1 MAVLAAEAGIP
12 VLAPVRPREPDFLAA
27 LAALEP
33 DCCPVVAYGA
43 LVPRAA
49 LDIPRH
55 GWVNLHFSLLP
66 AWRGAAPVQAAVLH
80 GDEVTGASTFQ
91 IEEGLDTGPV
101 YGVVTEPVRPRD
113 TAGDLL
119 DRLSRS
125 GAELLVRTVDGI
137 EDGTVVAVPQR
148 ADGVSMAPKVDGRG
162 RGGGL
167 VGAGGPGR
175 PAGPGVH
182 AGARGVDHVRAGP
195 AQARPGAA
203 GAGRAGARAGGA
215 AGREAAGAGRHR
227 DPPGRAGRGAGAGQA
242 ADAGARLG
250 PRRPSRPP
258 ASPPRRPR
266 TAARPAG
273 VADAVPGSGVTGR
286 PPARRRGGP
295 AGRRPG
301 PTRPAP
307 RREADPARRVAY
319 DLLRAVDERDA
330 YANLTLPA
338 LLRERGL
345 TGRDAA
351 FATELGYGTLR
362 AAGALD
368 EFLARCADR
377 PVEAMDPAARA
388 ALRLG
393 AYQLL
398 RTRVPPHAAVSATVD
413 LAPRRAAGFVNAVLR
428 RLARQDWDA
437 WVAEVA
443 PPDELG
449 RLALRHAH
457 PRWIAAAFA
466 DALGGDLA
474 ETEAALAADD
484 ARPQTHLVARPGRVD
499 RDRLAAQAGGE
510 PGPWSPYAVRL
521 PSGGDPG
528 ALAAVRDGRA
538 GVQDEG
544 SQLCALALTRVPL
557 DGPDARWLDL
567 CAGPGGKAAL
577 LGSLAALRARARR
590 EAAAARPHPATGRD
604 GAPDG
609 TGPAA
614 TGARPARARGPR
626 WERGWWRWRW
636 PRIGL
641 GWWRR
646 RPRDCRWTWCARTG
660 PSPPWRPGWA
670 DRVLVDAPCT
680 GLGALRRRPEAR
692 WRRSEDDL
700 AELTRIQRA
709 LLRRGIEAARPGGVV
724 AYVVCSPHLAETRDV
739 VDEVLADGTADL
751 LDAAPYFPADGPTVQ
766 LWPHRHGTDAMFCAL
781 LRRRADRPGPSIGW
795 PRCSPG
801 SPRASCRRTSPG
813 SPRPR
818 PPCRTRTGCT
828 ST

>member
-1 MAVLAAEAGIP
+1 
-12 VLAPVRPREPDFLAA
+12 
-27 LAALEP
+27 
-33 DCCPVVAYGA
+33 
-43 LVPRAA
+43 
-49 LDIPRH
+49 
-55 GWVNLHFSLLP
+55 
-66 AWRGAAPVQAAVLH
+66 
-80 GDEVTGASTFQ
+80 
-91 IEEGLDTGPV
+91 
-101 YGVVTEPVRPRD
+101 
-113 TAGDLL
+113 
-119 DRLSRS
+119 
-125 GAELLVRTVDGI
+125 
-137 EDGTVVAVPQR
+137 
-148 ADGVSMAPKVDGRG
+148 VS
-162 RGGGL
+162 
-167 VGAGGPGR
+167 
-175 PAGPGVH
+175 
-182 AGARGVDHVRAGP
+182 
-195 AQARPGAA
+195 
-203 GAGRAGARAGGA
+203 
-215 AGREAAGAGRHR
+215 
-227 DPPGRAGRGAGAGQA
+227 
-242 ADAGARLG
+242 
-250 PRRPSRPP
+250 
-258 ASPPRRPR
+258 
-266 TAARPAG
+266 
-273 VADAVPGSGVTGR
+273 GR
-286 PPARRRGGP
+286 PPARRRGEP

-301 PTRPAP
+301 PARPAP

-377 PVEAMDPAARA
+377 PVGAMDPAARA

-466 DALGGDLA
+466 DALGGDLG
-474 ETEAALAADD
+474 ETDAALAADD
-484 ARPQTHLVARPGRVD
+484 ARPQTHLVARPGRID
-499 RDRLAAQAGGE
+499 RDRLAERAGGE

-544 SQLCALALTRVPL
+544 SQLCALALARVPL
-557 DGPDARWLDL
+557 DGPDTRWLDL

-577 LGSLAALRARARR
+577 LGSVAAVRARSGPDAGTAPAPRVVAVELAEHRARLV
-590 EAAAARPHPATGRD
+590 AATTAGVPVDVVRA
-604 GAPDG
+604 DG
-609 TGPAA
+609 TV
-614 TGARPARARGPR
+614 
-626 WERGWWRWRW
+626 
-636 PRIGL
+636 
-641 GWWRR
+641 
-646 RPRDCRWTWCARTG
+646 
-660 PSPPWRPGWA
+660 PPWRPGWA

-692 WRRSEDDL
+692 WRRSPDDL
-700 AELTRIQRA
+700 AGLIRTQRA
-709 LLRRGIEAARPGGVV
+709 LFRRGIEATRPGGVI
-724 AYVVCSPHLAETRDV
+724 AYVVCSPHLAETRDA

-781 LRRRADRPGPSIGW
+781 LRRR
-795 PRCSPG
+795 
-801 SPRASCRRTSPG
+801 
-813 SPRPR
+813 
-818 PPCRTRTGCT
+818 
-828 ST
+828 